1 MASKRLLKKSI
12 NNLTY
17 ELVSECFTY
26 RHFHPEFNTGINEVI
41 HEVVKT
47 RNELIARVNQ
57 APAEKDALGTH
68 FNQVVTDMKDM
79 VTKLDKL
86 ENLKSK

>member
-26 RHFHPEFNTGINEVI
+26 RNFHPDQNSTGINEI
-41 HEVVKT
+41 IQDVVKT
-47 RNELIARVNQ
+47 RNDLIIRMNKIKGEGKEKSAGYSDIVKEMQ
-57 APAEKDALGTH
+57 A
-68 FNQVVTDMKDM
+68 M
-79 VTKLDKL
+79 VSKLDKI
-86 ENLKSK
+86 ESTKK

>member
-26 RHFHPEFNTGINEVI
+26 RHFHPELNAGINEI
-41 HEVVKT
+41 IAGVVKT
-47 RNELIARVNQ
+47 RNELIAKVNQ
-57 APAEKDALGTH
+57 APKDKTEVAAYYREI
-68 FNQVVTDMKDM
+68 VTDMQAM
-79 VTKLDKL
+79 VNQLDKI
-86 ENLKSK
+86 EKIKS